1 MTVARKKPEKVWGF
15 TVAAFF
21 GMIAI
26 FVVKY
31 LVDFLL
37 LPAMLPQFYPTSGAA
52 FLLWLA
58 TSLIATIA
66 SMLWV
71 TRFGFFYPVADIV
84 YALCVAIWPLGL
96 YGTAEFW
103 PSILAGLA
111 AAIILWVIQRIT
123 LWIFILVGFMR
134 M

>member
-37 LPAMLPQFYPTSGAA
+37 LPAVLPQFYSTSGAA

-66 SMLWV
+66 SMLCLLLFVFLYLASGQWN
-71 TRFGFFYPVADIV
+71 
-84 YALCVAIWPLGL
+84 LSLG
-96 YGTAEFW
+96 
-103 PSILAGLA
+103 
-111 AAIILWVIQRIT
+111 
-123 LWIFILVGFMR
+123 ILVLLLTGEYLAYSFLSASSAFGVLSVLIIASPSVIMIPFLF
-134 M
+134 